1 MEEKEMTDIKEKI
14 VNGEL
19 FTGELALAKTFEID
33 STRLNESKFVDEKMK
48 ILSDILRY
56 IGYEYGSYKC
66 GKFLKG
72 LNRTYS
78 KLFRI
83 TFNDNFKVV
92 FKDTKFGKTNL
103 DLCLRIIFK
112 NLYQNFK
119 LNYYGEFDIE
129 NCIIHNALYS
139 DAKSINKSKSE
150 FVINIIIRIVN
161 MEFFNSYYDDLFNTA
176 GKSLPFNT
184 RFKQIAL
191 ELSLVG
197 DFIKEINSNF
207 HDTIIYSNCNNL
219 GEYTLKLRDELI
231 DIIKLKTNQ
240 KTINNRNIKL
250 SADVAYS
257 IINLME
263 YELNVV
269 DVFMIYD
276 SEYVKNIIDKNIKLL
291 NEFSNRDLSK
301 DSTQLKMLLDGK
313 EVRIDDFIK
322 DIKLTVDKYLFC

>member
-1 MEEKEMTDIKEKI
+1 MTDIKEKI
-14 VNGEL
+14 VNDEL

-33 STRLNESKFVDEKMK
+33 SSRLNESTFVDEKMK
-48 ILSDILRY
+48 ILSDVLRY

-78 KLFRI
+78 NLFRI
-83 TFNDNFKVV
+83 TFNDNFEVV
-92 FKDTKFGKTNL
+92 FKDTKFGKINL

-112 NLYQNFK
+112 NLYQNFG
-119 LNYYGEFDIE
+119 LSSYGYFTIE
-129 NCIIHNALYS
+129 NCIIHDALYS

-150 FVINIIIRIVN
+150 FVINIINRMVN
-161 MEFFNSYYDDLFNTA
+161 MEFFNSYYEDLFNTI
-176 GKSLPFNT
+176 GKSLPFST

-240 KTINNRNIKL
+240 KTNNNRNIKL

-263 YELNVV
+263 YELNTINVS
-269 DVFMIYD
+269 MTYD
-276 SEYVKNIIDKNIKLL
+276 SYVKNIIDKNIKLL

-301 DSTQLKMLLDGK
+301 DSTQLRMLLDGK
-313 EVRIDDFIK
+313 EVRIDEFIK
-322 DIKLTVDKYLFC
+322 DIKLTVDKYLFY

>member
-1 MEEKEMTDIKEKI
+1 MTDIKEKI
-14 VNGEL
+14 INCEL

-33 STRLNESKFVDEKMK
+33 STKLNESTFVDEKMK
-48 ILSDILRY
+48 ILSDVLRY

-78 KLFRI
+78 NLFRI
-83 TFNDNFKVV
+83 TFNDNFEIV
-92 FKDTKFGKTNL
+92 FKNTKFGKINL

-119 LNYYGEFDIE
+119 LSHYGEFDIE
-129 NCIIHNALYS
+129 NCIIHDALYS

-150 FVINIIIRIVN
+150 FVINIINRMVN
-161 MEFFNSYYDDLFNTA
+161 MEFFNSYYDDLFNTI
-176 GKSLPFNT
+176 GKSLPFST

-197 DFIKEINSNF
+197 DFIKEIDGNF
-207 HDTIIYSNCNNL
+207 SDILEYRYCNNL

-263 YELNVV
+263 YELNTINVS
-269 DVFMIYD
+269 ITYD
-276 SEYVKNIIDKNIKLL
+276 SYVKNIIDKNIKLL
-291 NEFSNRDLSK
+291 NEFCNRDLSK
-301 DSTQLKMLLDGK
+301 DSEQLKMLLDGK
-313 EVRIDDFIK
+313 EVKIDDFIK
-322 DIKLTVDKYLFC
+322 DIKLTVDKYLFY

>member
-1 MEEKEMTDIKEKI
+1 MTDIKEKI
-14 VNGEL
+14 INCEL

-33 STRLNESKFVDEKMK
+33 STKLNESTFVDEKMK
-48 ILSDILRY
+48 ILSDVLRY

-78 KLFRI
+78 NLFRI
-83 TFNDNFKVV
+83 TFNDNFEIV
-92 FKDTKFGKTNL
+92 FKNTKFGKINL

-119 LNYYGEFDIE
+119 LSHYGEFDIE
-129 NCIIHNALYS
+129 NCIIHDALYS

-150 FVINIIIRIVN
+150 FVINIINRMVN
-161 MEFFNSYYDDLFNTA
+161 MEFFNSYYDDLFNTI
-176 GKSLPFNT
+176 GKSLPFST

-197 DFIKEINSNF
+197 DFIKEIDGNF
-207 HDTIIYSNCNNL
+207 SDILEYRYCNNL

-263 YELNVV
+263 YELNAINVS
-269 DVFMIYD
+269 MTYD
-276 SEYVKNIIDKNIKLL
+276 SYVKNIIDKNIKLL
-291 NEFSNRDLSK
+291 NEFCNRDLSK

-313 EVRIDDFIK
+313 EVRIDEFIK
-322 DIKLTVDKYLFC
+322 DIKLTVDKYLFS

>member
-1 MEEKEMTDIKEKI
+1 MTDIKEKI
-14 VNGEL
+14 INCEL

-33 STRLNESKFVDEKMK
+33 STKLNESTFVDEKMK
-48 ILSDILRY
+48 ILSDVLRY

-78 KLFRI
+78 NLFRI
-83 TFNDNFKVV
+83 TFNDNFEVV

-119 LNYYGEFDIE
+119 LSHHGEFDIE
-129 NCIIHNALYS
+129 NCIIYDALYG
-139 DAKSINKSKSE
+139 DAKSINKSKAE
-150 FVINIIIRIVN
+150 FVINIINRMVN
-161 MEFFNSYYDDLFNTA
+161 MEFFNSYYDDLFNTI
-176 GKSLPFNT
+176 GKSLPFST

-197 DFIKEINSNF
+197 DFIKEIDGNF
-207 HDTIIYSNCNNL
+207 SDILEYRYCNNL

-231 DIIKLKTNQ
+231 DIIKLKINQ

-263 YELNVV
+263 YGLNAI
-269 DVFMIYD
+269 DVSMTYE
-276 SEYVKNIIDKNIKLL
+276 SEYAKTIIDNNIKLL
-291 NEFSNRDLSK
+291 NEFLNKDLSK
-301 DSTQLKMLLDGK
+301 DSEQLKMLLDGK
-313 EVRIDDFIK
+313 EVKIDDFIK
-322 DIKLTVDKYLFC
+322 DIKLTVDKYLFN

>member
-1 MEEKEMTDIKEKI
+1 MTDLKEKI
-14 VNGEL
+14 VNNEL
-19 FTGELALAKTFEID
+19 FTDELALARTFEID
-33 STRLNESKFVDEKMK
+33 SSRLNESTFVDEKLK
-48 ILSDILRY
+48 ILSDVLRY

-66 GKFLKG
+66 GKFVER
-72 LNRTYS
+72 LNRTYHD
-78 KLFRI
+78 LFKI
-83 TFNDNFKVV
+83 TFNDNFRVV
-92 FKDTKFGKTNL
+92 FEDTKFGKINL

-119 LNYYGEFDIE
+119 LSHYGEFDIE
-129 NCIIHNALYS
+129 NCIIHDALYS
-139 DAKSINKSKSE
+139 TAKSINKSKAE

-161 MEFFNSYYDDLFNTA
+161 MEFFNSYYDDLFNTT
-176 GKSLPFNT
+176 GKSLPFDT

-207 HDTIIYSNCNNL
+207 HDTVIYSNCNNL

-250 SADVAYS
+250 STDVTYS

-263 YELNVV
+263 YELNTINVS
-269 DVFMIYD
+269 MTYD
-276 SEYVKNIIDKNIKLL
+276 SYVKNIIDKNIKLL
-291 NEFSNRDLSK
+291 NEFCNRDIRK
-301 DSTQLKMLLDGK
+301 DSIQLNMLLNGE
-313 EVRIDDFIK
+313 EVNINDFIK
-322 DIKLTVDKYLFC
+322 DLRLTVDKYLFS

>member
-1 MEEKEMTDIKEKI
+1 MTDIKEKI
-14 VNGEL
+14 INCEL

-33 STRLNESKFVDEKMK
+33 STKLNESTFVDEKMK
-48 ILSDILRY
+48 ILSDVLRY

-78 KLFRI
+78 NLFRI
-83 TFNDNFKVV
+83 TFNDNFEVV
-92 FKDTKFGKTNL
+92 FKDTKFGKINL

-119 LNYYGEFDIE
+119 LSHYGEFDIE
-129 NCIIHNALYS
+129 NCIIHDALYS

-150 FVINIIIRIVN
+150 FVINIINRMVN
-161 MEFFNSYYDDLFNTA
+161 MEFFNSYYDDLFNTI
-176 GKSLPFNT
+176 GKSLPFST

-197 DFIKEINSNF
+197 DFIKEIDGNF
-207 HDTIIYSNCNNL
+207 SDILEYRYCNNL

-231 DIIKLKTNQ
+231 DIIKLKINQ

-263 YELNVV
+263 YGLNAI
-269 DVFMIYD
+269 DVSMTYE
-276 SEYVKNIIDKNIKLL
+276 SEYAKTIIDNNIKLL
-291 NEFSNRDLSK
+291 NEFLNKDLSK
-301 DSTQLKMLLDGK
+301 DSEQLKMLLDGK
-313 EVRIDDFIK
+313 EVKIDDFIK
-322 DIKLTVDKYLFC
+322 DIKLTVDKYLFY

>member
-1 MEEKEMTDIKEKI
+1 MTDIKEKI
-14 VNGEL
+14 INCEL

-33 STRLNESKFVDEKMK
+33 STKLNEFTFVDEKMK
-48 ILSDILRY
+48 ILSDVLRY

-78 KLFRI
+78 NLFRI
-83 TFNDNFKVV
+83 TFNDNFEVV

-119 LNYYGEFDIE
+119 LSHYGEFDIE
-129 NCIIHNALYS
+129 NCIIHDALYS

-150 FVINIIIRIVN
+150 FVINIINRMVN
-161 MEFFNSYYDDLFNTA
+161 MEFFNSYYDDLFNTI
-176 GKSLPFNT
+176 GKSLPFST

-197 DFIKEINSNF
+197 DFIKEIDGNF
-207 HDTIIYSNCNNL
+207 SDILEYRYCNNL

-231 DIIKLKTNQ
+231 DIIKLKINQ

-263 YELNVV
+263 YGLNAI
-269 DVFMIYD
+269 DVSMTYE
-276 SEYVKNIIDKNIKLL
+276 SEYAKTIIDNNIKLL
-291 NEFSNRDLSK
+291 NEFLNKDISK
-301 DSTQLKMLLDGK
+301 DSEQLKMLLDGK
-313 EVRIDDFIK
+313 EVKIDDFIK
-322 DIKLTVDKYLFC
+322 DIKLTVDKYLFS

>member
-1 MEEKEMTDIKEKI
+1 MTDIKEKI
-14 VNGEL
+14 VNNEL
-19 FTGELALAKTFEID
+19 FTGELVLAKTFEID
-33 STRLNESKFVDEKMK
+33 SSLLNESTFIDEKMK
-48 ILSDILRY
+48 ILSDVLRY

-78 KLFRI
+78 NLFRI
-83 TFNDNFKVV
+83 IFNDNFEVV
-92 FKDTKFGKTNL
+92 FKDTKFGKINL

-119 LNYYGEFDIE
+119 LNHYGEFDIE
-129 NCIIHNALYS
+129 NCIIYDALYS

-150 FVINIIIRIVN
+150 FVINIITRIVN
-161 MEFFNSYYDDLFNTA
+161 MEFFNSYYADLFGTI
-176 GKSLPFNT
+176 GKSLPFST

-231 DIIKLKTNQ
+231 DIIKLKINQ

-257 IINLME
+257 VINLME
-263 YELNVV
+263 YELNIINVS
-269 DVFMIYD
+269 MTYD
-276 SEYVKNIIDKNIKLL
+276 SYVKNIIDKNIKLL
-291 NEFSNRDLSK
+291 NEFCNRDIRK
-301 DSTQLKMLLDGK
+301 DSEQLKMLLDGK
-313 EVRIDDFIK
+313 EVKIDDFIK
-322 DIKLTVDKYLFC
+322 DIKLTVDKYLFY

>member
-1 MEEKEMTDIKEKI
+1 MTDIKEKI
-14 VNGEL
+14 VNDEL

-33 STRLNESKFVDEKMK
+33 SSKLNESTFVYEKMK
-48 ILSDILRY
+48 ILSDVLRY

-78 KLFRI
+78 NLFRI
-83 TFNDNFKVV
+83 TFNDNFEVV
-92 FKDTKFGKTNL
+92 LKDTKFGKTNL

-112 NLYQNFK
+112 NLYQNFG
-119 LNYYGEFDIE
+119 LSSYGYFTIE
-129 NCIIHNALYS
+129 NCIIHDALYS

-150 FVINIIIRIVN
+150 FVINIINRMVN
-161 MEFFNSYYDDLFNTA
+161 MEFFNSYYDDLFNTI
-176 GKSLPFNT
+176 GKSLPFST

-197 DFIKEINSNF
+197 DFIKEIDGNF
-207 HDTIIYSNCNNL
+207 SDILEYRYCNNL
-219 GEYTLKLRDELI
+219 GEYALKLRDELI

-263 YELNVV
+263 YELNIINVS
-269 DVFMIYD
+269 MTYD
-276 SEYVKNIIDKNIKLL
+276 SYVKNIIDKNIKLL

-301 DSTQLKMLLDGK
+301 DSTQLKMLLEGK
-313 EVRIDDFIK
+313 EVRVDEFIK
-322 DIKLTVDKYLFC
+322 DIKLTVDKYLFS

>member
-1 MEEKEMTDIKEKI
+1 MTDIKEKI
-14 VNGEL
+14 VNDEL

-33 STRLNESKFVDEKMK
+33 STKLNESTFVYEKMK
-48 ILSDILRY
+48 ILSDVLRY

-78 KLFRI
+78 NLFKI
-83 TFNDNFKVV
+83 TFNDNFEVIL
-92 FKDTKFGKTNL
+92 KDTKFGKINL

-112 NLYQNFK
+112 NLYQNFG
-119 LNYYGEFDIE
+119 LSSYGYFTIE
-129 NCIIHNALYS
+129 NCIIHDALYS

-150 FVINIIIRIVN
+150 FVINIINRIVN
-161 MEFFNSYYDDLFNTA
+161 MEFFNSYYDDLFNTI
-176 GKSLPFNT
+176 GKSLPFST

-197 DFIKEINSNF
+197 DFIKEIDGNF
-207 HDTIIYSNCNNL
+207 SDILEYRYCNNL
-219 GEYTLKLRDELI
+219 GEYALKLRDDLI

-263 YELNVV
+263 YELNTINVS
-269 DVFMIYD
+269 MTYD
-276 SEYVKNIIDKNIKLL
+276 SYVKNIIDKNIKLL
-291 NEFSNRDLSK
+291 NEFCNRDLSK
-301 DSTQLKMLLDGK
+301 DSKQIKMLLDGK
-313 EVRIDDFIK
+313 EVKIDDFIK
-322 DIKLTVDKYLFC
+322 DIKLTVDKYLFS

>member
-1 MEEKEMTDIKEKI
+1 MTDIKEKI
-14 VNGEL
+14 VNNEL

-33 STRLNESKFVDEKMK
+33 SSRLNESTFVDEKLK
-48 ILSDILRY
+48 ILNDVLLY
-56 IGYEYGSYKC
+56 IRYEYGPYKC
-66 GKFLKG
+66 DKFIER
-72 LNRTYS
+72 LNRTYCN
-78 KLFRI
+78 LFKI
-83 TFNDNFKVV
+83 FFSGIFGVV
-92 FKDTKFGKTNL
+92 IDTKFGKMNL

-119 LNYYGEFDIE
+119 LSHYGEFDIE
-129 NCIIHNALYS
+129 NCIIHDALYS
-139 DAKSINKSKSE
+139 TAKSINKSKAE

-161 MEFFNSYYDDLFNTA
+161 TEFFNSYYDDLFNTT
-176 GKSLPFNT
+176 GKSLPFST

-263 YELNVV
+263 YELNTINVS
-269 DVFMIYD
+269 MTYD
-276 SEYVKNIIDKNIKLL
+276 SYVKNIIDKNIKLL
-291 NEFSNRDLSK
+291 NEFCNRDLRK
-301 DSTQLKMLLDGK
+301 DSIQLNMLLNGE
-313 EVRIDDFIK
+313 EVNINDFIK
-322 DIKLTVDKYLFC
+322 DLRLTVDKYLFS

>member
-1 MEEKEMTDIKEKI
+1 MTDLKEKI
-14 VNGEL
+14 VNNEL

-33 STRLNESKFVDEKMK
+33 SSRLNESTFADEKMK
-48 ILSDILRY
+48 ILSDVLRY

-78 KLFRI
+78 NLFRI
-83 TFNDNFKVV
+83 TFNDNFEVV
-92 FKDTKFGKTNL
+92 FKDTKFGKINL

-119 LNYYGEFDIE
+119 LSHHGAFDIE
-129 NCIIHNALYS
+129 NCIIHDALYS
-139 DAKSINKSKSE
+139 TAKSINKSKAE
-150 FVINIIIRIVN
+150 FVINIIIRMVN
-161 MEFFNSYYDDLFNTA
+161 IEFFNSYYDDLFNTS
-176 GKSLPFNT
+176 GKSLPFDT

-207 HDTIIYSNCNNL
+207 HDTVIYSNCNNL

-263 YELNVV
+263 YELNTINVS
-269 DVFMIYD
+269 MTYD
-276 SEYVKNIIDKNIKLL
+276 SYVKNIIDKNIKLL
-291 NEFSNRDLSK
+291 NEFCNRDIRK
-301 DSTQLKMLLDGK
+301 DSIQLNMLLNGE
-313 EVRIDDFIK
+313 EVNINDFIK
-322 DIKLTVDKYLFC
+322 DLRLTVDKYLFN

>member
-1 MEEKEMTDIKEKI
+1 MTDIKEKI
-14 VNGEL
+14 VNDEL

-33 STRLNESKFVDEKMK
+33 SSRLNESTFVDEKMK
-48 ILSDILRY
+48 ILSDVLRY

-78 KLFRI
+78 NLFRI
-83 TFNDNFKVV
+83 TFNDNFEVV
-92 FKDTKFGKTNL
+92 LKDTKFGKINL

-112 NLYQNFK
+112 NLYQNFG
-119 LNYYGEFDIE
+119 LSSYGYFTIE
-129 NCIIHNALYS
+129 NCIIHDALYS

-150 FVINIIIRIVN
+150 FVINIINRMVN
-161 MEFFNSYYDDLFNTA
+161 MEFFNSYYDDLFNTI
-176 GKSLPFNT
+176 GKSLPFST

-197 DFIKEINSNF
+197 DFIKEIDGNF
-207 HDTIIYSNCNNL
+207 SDILEYRYCNNL

-263 YELNVV
+263 YELNTINVS
-269 DVFMIYD
+269 MTYD
-276 SEYVKNIIDKNIKLL
+276 SYVKNIIDKNIKLL
-291 NEFSNRDLSK
+291 NEFCNRDLSK
-301 DSTQLKMLLDGK
+301 DSEQLKMLLDGK
-313 EVRIDDFIK
+313 EVKIDDFIK
-322 DIKLTVDKYLFC
+322 DIKLTVDKYLFS

>member
-1 MEEKEMTDIKEKI
+1 MTDIKEKI
-14 VNGEL
+14 INCEL

-33 STRLNESKFVDEKMK
+33 STKLNESTFVDEKMK
-48 ILSDILRY
+48 ILSDVLRY

-78 KLFRI
+78 NLFRI
-83 TFNDNFKVV
+83 TFNDNFEIV
-92 FKDTKFGKTNL
+92 FKNTKFGKINL

-119 LNYYGEFDIE
+119 LSHYGEFDIE
-129 NCIIHNALYS
+129 NCIIHDALYS

-150 FVINIIIRIVN
+150 FVINIINRMVN
-161 MEFFNSYYDDLFNTA
+161 MEFFNSYYDDLFNTI
-176 GKSLPFNT
+176 GKSLPFST
-184 RFKQIAL
+184 RFKQIVL

-197 DFIKEINSNF
+197 DFIKEIDGNF
-207 HDTIIYSNCNNL
+207 SDILEYRYCNNL
-219 GEYTLKLRDELI
+219 GEYALKLRDELI
-231 DIIKLKTNQ
+231 EIIKLKINQ
-240 KTINNRNIKL
+240 KTNNRNIKL

>member
-1 MEEKEMTDIKEKI
+1 MTDIKEKI
-14 VNGEL
+14 VNNEL

-33 STRLNESKFVDEKMK
+33 SSRLNEFTFVDEKLK
-48 ILSDILRY
+48 ILSDVLRY
-56 IGYEYGSYKC
+56 IGYEHGSYKC
-66 GKFLKG
+66 GNFVER
-72 LNRTYS
+72 LNRTYC
-78 KLFRI
+78 KLFKI
-83 TFNDNFKVV
+83 TFNDNFEVM
-92 FKDTKFGKTNL
+92 FKDTKFGKINL

-119 LNYYGEFDIE
+119 LSHYGEFDIE
-129 NCIIHNALYS
+129 NCIIYDALYR
-139 DAKSINKSKSE
+139 DAKSINKSKAA
-150 FVINIIIRIVN
+150 FVINIITRIVN
-161 MEFFNSYYDDLFNTA
+161 MEFVNSYYDDLFNTT
-176 GKSLPFNT
+176 GKSLPFDT

-207 HDTIIYSNCNNL
+207 HDTVIYSNCNNL

-263 YELNVV
+263 YELNTINVS
-269 DVFMIYD
+269 MTYD
-276 SEYVKNIIDKNIKLL
+276 SYVKNIIDKNIKLL
-291 NEFSNRDLSK
+291 NEFYNRDLSK
-301 DSTQLKMLLDGK
+301 DSEQLKMLLDGK
-313 EVRIDDFIK
+313 EVKIDDFIK
-322 DIKLTVDKYLFC
+322 DIKLTVDKYLFS

>member
-1 MEEKEMTDIKEKI
+1 MTDLKEKI
-14 VNGEL
+14 VNGGL

-33 STRLNESKFVDEKMK
+33 SSRLNESTFVDEKLK
-48 ILSDILRY
+48 ILSDVLRY

-66 GKFLKG
+66 GNFIER

-78 KLFRI
+78 KLFKI
-83 TFNDNFKVV
+83 TFNDNFGVV
-92 FKDTKFGKTNL
+92 FEDTKFGKINL

-119 LNYYGEFDIE
+119 LSHHGAFDIE
-129 NCIIHNALYS
+129 NCIIHDALYS
-139 DAKSINKSKSE
+139 TAKSINKSKAE
-150 FVINIIIRIVN
+150 FVINIIIRMVN
-161 MEFFNSYYDDLFNTA
+161 MEFINSYYDDLFNTR
-176 GKSLPFNT
+176 GKSLPFDT

-263 YELNVV
+263 YELNTINVS
-269 DVFMIYD
+269 MTYD
-276 SEYVKNIIDKNIKLL
+276 SYVKNIIDKNIKLL
-291 NEFSNRDLSK
+291 NEFCNRDLRK
-301 DSTQLKMLLDGK
+301 DSIQLNMLLNGE
-313 EVRIDDFIK
+313 EVNINDFIK
-322 DIKLTVDKYLFC
+322 DLRLTVDKYLFS

>member
-1 MEEKEMTDIKEKI
+1 MTDIKEKI
-14 VNGEL
+14 INCEL
-19 FTGELALAKTFEID
+19 FTGELTLAKTFEID
-33 STRLNESKFVDEKMK
+33 STKLNESTFVDEKMK
-48 ILSDILRY
+48 ILSDVLRY

-78 KLFRI
+78 NLFRI
-83 TFNDNFKVV
+83 TFNDNFEVV

-119 LNYYGEFDIE
+119 LSHYGEFDIE
-129 NCIIHNALYS
+129 NCIIHDALYS

-150 FVINIIIRIVN
+150 FVINIINRMVN
-161 MEFFNSYYDDLFNTA
+161 MEFFNSYYDDLFNTI
-176 GKSLPFNT
+176 GKSLPFST

-197 DFIKEINSNF
+197 DFIKEIDGNF
-207 HDTIIYSNCNNL
+207 SDILEYRYCNNL

-231 DIIKLKTNQ
+231 DIIKLKINQ

-263 YELNVV
+263 YGLNAI
-269 DVFMIYD
+269 DVSMTYE
-276 SEYVKNIIDKNIKLL
+276 SEYAKTIIDNNIKLL
-291 NEFSNRDLSK
+291 NEFLNKDLSK
-301 DSTQLKMLLDGK
+301 DSEQLKMLLDGK
-313 EVRIDDFIK
+313 EVKIDDFIK
-322 DIKLTVDKYLFC
+322 DIKLTVDKYLFS

>member
-1 MEEKEMTDIKEKI
+1 MTELKEKI
-14 VNGEL
+14 VNEEL

-33 STRLNESKFVDEKMK
+33 SSRLNESTFVDEKMK
-48 ILSDILRY
+48 ILSDVLRY

-72 LNRTYS
+72 LNRTYY
-78 KLFRI
+78 KLFKI
-83 TFNDNFKVV
+83 TFNDNFEVALN
-92 FKDTKFGKTNL
+92 DTKFGKINL

-119 LNYYGEFDIE
+119 LSHHGAFDME
-129 NCIIHNALYS
+129 NCIIYDALYG

-150 FVINIIIRIVN
+150 FVINIITRIVN
-161 MEFFNSYYDDLFNTA
+161 MEFINSYYDDLFNTR
-176 GKSLPFNT
+176 GKSLPFDT

-207 HDTIIYSNCNNL
+207 HDNITYSNCNNL

-231 DIIKLKTNQ
+231 AIINLRVNQ
-240 KTINNRNIKL
+240 KTSINRNIKL
-250 SADVAYS
+250 YADVAYS

-263 YELNVV
+263 YELNAINVI
-269 DVFMIYD
+269 MIYD

-291 NEFSNRDLSK
+291 NEFFNKDLSK
-301 DSTQLKMLLDGK
+301 DSTQLKMLLEGK
-313 EVRIDDFIK
+313 EVKIAEFIK

>member
-1 MEEKEMTDIKEKI
+1 MTDIKEKI
-14 VNGEL
+14 VNNEL

-33 STRLNESKFVDEKMK
+33 SSKLNESTFVYEKMK
-48 ILSDILRY
+48 ILSDVLRY

-78 KLFRI
+78 NLFKI
-83 TFNDNFKVV
+83 TFNDNFEVV
-92 FKDTKFGKTNL
+92 FKDTKFGKINL

-119 LNYYGEFDIE
+119 LSHYGEFDIE
-129 NCIIHNALYS
+129 NCIIYDALYS

-161 MEFFNSYYDDLFNTA
+161 MEFINSYYDDLFNTR
-176 GKSLPFNT
+176 GKSLPFDT
-184 RFKQIAL
+184 RFKQISL

-207 HDTIIYSNCNNL
+207 HDTITYSNCNNL

-231 DIIKLKTNQ
+231 EIIKLKTNQ
-240 KTINNRNIKL
+240 KSNGSRSIKL

-263 YELNVV
+263 YELNTINVS
-269 DVFMIYD
+269 MTYD
-276 SEYVKNIIDKNIKLL
+276 SYVKNIIDKNIKLL
-291 NEFSNRDLSK
+291 NEFCNRDLSK
-301 DSTQLKMLLDGK
+301 DSEQLKMLLDGK
-313 EVRIDDFIK
+313 EVKIDDFIK
-322 DIKLTVDKYLFC
+322 DIKLTVDKYLFY

>member
-1 MEEKEMTDIKEKI
+1 MTDIKEKI
-14 VNGEL
+14 INCEL

-33 STRLNESKFVDEKMK
+33 STKLNESTFVDEKMK
-48 ILSDILRY
+48 ILSDVLRY

-78 KLFRI
+78 NLFRI
-83 TFNDNFKVV
+83 TFNDNFEIV
-92 FKDTKFGKTNL
+92 FKNTKFGKINL

-119 LNYYGEFDIE
+119 LSHYGEFDIE
-129 NCIIHNALYS
+129 NCIIHDALYS

-150 FVINIIIRIVN
+150 FVINIINRMVN
-161 MEFFNSYYDDLFNTA
+161 MEFFNSYYDDLFNTI
-176 GKSLPFNT
+176 GKSLPFST

-197 DFIKEINSNF
+197 DFIKEIDGNF
-207 HDTIIYSNCNNL
+207 SDILEYRYCNNL

-263 YELNVV
+263 YELNTINVS
-269 DVFMIYD
+269 MTYD
-276 SEYVKNIIDKNIKLL
+276 SYVKNIIDKNIKLL
-291 NEFSNRDLSK
+291 NEFCNRDLSK
-301 DSTQLKMLLDGK
+301 DSEQLKMLLDGK
-313 EVRIDDFIK
+313 EVKIDDFIK
-322 DIKLTVDKYLFC
+322 DIKLTVDKYLFY